1 MGEWRDR
8 GEKEREGERQRIKE
22 EVGDSL
28 VKESTITNKGRAA
41 EQRTVSPQGWQE
53 NWALYGQTKTGVV

>member
-1 MGEWRDR
+1 MERQ
-8 GEKEREGERQRIKE
+8 GEKERERERERIKE
-22 EVGDSL
+22 AVGDRQI

-53 NWALYGQTKTGVV
+53 SWALYGQTKTGVV